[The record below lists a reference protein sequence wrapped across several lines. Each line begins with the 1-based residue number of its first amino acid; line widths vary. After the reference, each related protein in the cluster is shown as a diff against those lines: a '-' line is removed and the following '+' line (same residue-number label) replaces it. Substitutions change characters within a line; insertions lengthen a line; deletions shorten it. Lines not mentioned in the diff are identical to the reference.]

1 LRFPEFEGEWIKTE
15 IGNILEIGNGKDY
28 KHLGY
33 GDIPVLGTGGYM
45 TSVNDFLYD
54 GESVCIGRKGT
65 INKPFYLKG
74 KFWTVDTL
82 FYTHS
87 YKNVLPKFL
96 LYTFE
101 QINWLKYNEA
111 SGVPSLSRSTIETID
126 VSIPSVLEQQKIAS
140 FLSLIDERISTQSK
154 IVEGLESLMR
164 SLREKLFTQKLR
176 FKDSNRNEFP
186 DWTLRKLGDLG
197 TFFSGGTPLTSK
209 KDYYNGDIPFIKSG
223 EIHKNHTE
231 QFISE
236 KALKNSSAKMVE
248 KGDLIYALYGATSGE
263 VGISKVAGAIN
274 QAILC
279 VRTSLNTV
287 YLLNYLKLQ
296 KENILKTYLQGG
308 QGNLSAE
315 IIKSLEILTPTYSE
329 QVLIAN
335 SLSSFDEKIEAEK
348 KY

>member
-1 LRFPEFEGEWIKTE
+1 
-15 IGNILEIGNGKDY
+15 
-28 KHLGY
+28 
-33 GDIPVLGTGGYM
+33 
-45 TSVNDFLYD
+45 
-54 GESVCIGRKGT
+54 
-65 INKPFYLKG
+65 
-74 KFWTVDTL
+74 
-82 FYTHS
+82 
-87 YKNVLPKFL
+87 
-96 LYTFE
+96 
-101 QINWLKYNEA
+101 
-111 SGVPSLSRSTIETID
+111 
-126 VSIPSVLEQQKIAS
+126 
-140 FLSLIDERISTQSK
+140 
-154 IVEGLESLMR
+154 
-164 SLREKLFTQKLR
+164 
-176 FKDSNRNEFP
+176 
-186 DWTLRKLGDLG
+186 
-197 TFFSGGTPLTSK
+197 K

-348 KY
+348 KILVRYEKLKKYLIQQLFI